1 LFLDIVDGGV
11 MICEDDRAEDEE
23 SESKDR
29 WTRRSRSGEGT
40 RDDDSETDSEA
51 RRRYEEEK
59 RGEKNGVV
67 GNSSGDVKGR
77 KEEFWVGNASVCWL
91 KEEGGRNGGGDE
103 EEEGRKRRGGRLTGV
118 FWWRRWGGSVER
130 EGEGGIM
137 GGAYCPVD
145 HCRPLQAVT

>member
-1 LFLDIVDGGV
+1 MSAEMTSRSMPSRGTKYSFWRAAAFRLFLDIVDGGV

-77 KEEFWVGNASVCWL
+77 KEEFWVGNASVC
-91 KEEGGRNGGGDE
+91 
-103 EEEGRKRRGGRLTGV
+103 
-118 FWWRRWGGSVER
+118 
-130 EGEGGIM
+130 
-137 GGAYCPVD
+137 
-145 HCRPLQAVT
+145 